1 MNPSQVFFFHY
12 YSSSEVADVLLC
24 DRQGLIKS
32 LLFGVQSSA
41 MKSWTVLNSSKT
53 SCYRKGPRDPEDA
66 HLFLKP

>member
-32 LLFGVQSSA
+32 LLFGVQSFCNE
-41 MKSWTVLNSSKT
+41 KLDSSQ
-53 SCYRKGPRDPEDA
+53 
-66 HLFLKP
+66 L